1 MPALRR
7 IGDWGLALI
16 VPVAGAVAWWLLTAD
31 GNSLY
36 FPPLSEILSEFREI
50 WLFRRFGSDVVPS
63 LVRMACGYWI
73 AVIVGVS
80 AGVLLGRSPTL
91 ARALNPPI
99 QFGRAIPTTAL
110 VPLTISLLGFGAMP
124 KIWLIA
130 FACVFPILLNTI
142 DGVRSVPAGLEDVAR
157 SFRLSRRR
165 RLLNI
170 VVPHAGPQIA
180 AGMRIAIAIAFIM
193 IIVSEM
199 FGAASGIGFV
209 TLQAQQSFQITT
221 MWTGMLLLGLLGVIV
236 NTAFV
241 LVERRVLRWY
251 YK

>member
-1 MPALRR
+1 
-7 IGDWGLALI
+7 
-16 VPVAGAVAWWLLTAD
+16 
-31 GNSLY
+31 
-36 FPPLSEILSEFREI
+36 
-50 WLFRRFGSDVVPS
+50 
-63 LVRMACGYWI
+63 
-73 AVIVGVS
+73 
-80 AGVLLGRSPTL
+80 
-91 ARALNPPI
+91 
-99 QFGRAIPTTAL
+99 
-110 VPLTISLLGFGAMP
+110 
-124 KIWLIA
+124 
-130 FACVFPILLNTI
+130 
-142 DGVRSVPAGLEDVAR
+142 
-157 SFRLSRRR
+157 
-165 RLLNI
+165 LNI